1 MFNKNIINN
10 MNIKINKLPL
20 AIFLMGTTASQKT
33 YLATRLAK
41 ELPIELISVDS
52 SLIYKKLNI
61 GTDKPKKND
70 FFYTKHWLIDIKEPY
85 QRYSVIEFYD
95 DVLKI
100 MNNITKRG
108 KIPLLVGGSMFY
120 FKVLVNNTISP
131 LLPPSNV
138 DIRNMII
145 NQIKNKLFIS
155 YHDMLKKIDIISAN
169 QIHLNDTQRIIRA
182 LEIFFLTGKTFSK
195 LKETSKK
202 KIPYQIYQFGLTYY
216 NRQILYQKIEIRIL
230 KMLELG
236 FEKEV
241 SDLIKFKFLKIN
253 FPAIRCIGYKQM
265 FFYILN
271 KISYKE
277 MIQQTTISTRHLAK
291 KQLTWLRHWK
301 NIYWFDSNNI
311 YKAYNFII
319 NFILKKIK

>member
-1 MFNKNIINN
+1 

-20 AIFLMGTTASQKT
+20 AIFLMGTTASKKT

-41 ELPIELISVDS
+41 ILPIELISVDS
-52 SLIYKKLNI
+52 SLIYKKLDI
-61 GTDKPKKND
+61 GTDKPKKTD
-70 FFYTKHWLIDIKEPY
+70 RFYTKHWLIDIKEPY
-85 QRYSVIEFYD
+85 QKYSVIEFYN
-95 DVLKI
+95 DVLNI

-120 FKVLVNNTISP
+120 YKTLINTISP
-131 LLPPSNV
+131 LLPASDRN
-138 DIRNMII
+138 IRNMIT
-145 NQIKNKLFIS
+145 NQIKNKIYIS

-169 QIHLNDTQRIIRA
+169 KIHLNDTRRIIRA
-182 LEIFFLTGKTFSK
+182 LEIFFLTGKTLSK
-195 LKETSKK
+195 LKKTSGN

-216 NRQILYQKIEIRIL
+216 NRQILYQKIETRVL

-265 FFYILN
+265 FFYLLN
-271 KISYKE
+271 KITYKE
-277 MIQQTTISTRHLAK
+277 MIQQITISTRHLAK

-301 NIYWFDSNNI
+301 NIYLFDSNNI
-311 YKAYNFII
+311 YKAYNFITK
-319 NFILKKIK
+319 FIFKKIK